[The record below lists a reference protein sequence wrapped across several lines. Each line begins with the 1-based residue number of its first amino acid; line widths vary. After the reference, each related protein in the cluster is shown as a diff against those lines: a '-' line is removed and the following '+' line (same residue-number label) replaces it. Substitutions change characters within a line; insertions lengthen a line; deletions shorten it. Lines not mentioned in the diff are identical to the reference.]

1 MKKIKL
7 SLQSI
12 SFVATAL
19 MINIGATAQQS
30 NKINNHPLRRWIESI
45 GQSPLYDSAGGEN
58 KSKLRV

>member
-7 SLQSI
+7 SLHSI

-30 NKINNHPLRRWIESI
+30 NKINT
-45 GQSPLYDSAGGEN
+45 GGNPIIKN
-58 KSKLRV
+58 KYTADPGAIVYKDAVY